1 VPSRKPPSRQPTAI
15 VDIGSNSVRLVVY
28 SGAPRVPAPIFNEK
42 VLAGLGAALADTGE
56 LSARSQEKA
65 LTALQA
71 DRTDEG
77 GLLGYYMEEI
87 RWGARDLGLVDVRL
101 GLEGL
106 LEPLARGAR

>member
-1 VPSRKPPSRQPTAI
+1 LREKIGLLAALHVRENHGLPETAA
-15 VDIGSNSVRLVVY
+15 R
-28 SGAPRVPAPIFNEK
+28 
-42 VLAGLGAALADTGE
+42 LAGFLRAVDAGQGP
-56 LSARSQEKA
+56 ARA
-65 LTALQA
+65 ALQA

-106 LEPLARGAR
+106 LEPLARSGR